1 MRKNYSVLAF
11 LLTCLTLPAAVL
23 ANGSNDWLVGVWE
36 TQVEAK
42 GKEWVEF
49 TTDGN
54 ATAISERGR
63 KIHGTYTING
73 NEIHIIYKWKG
84 KKVPINME
92 AGLSKDTLYA
102 AFKNTEK
109 SAEYTKIK

>member
-1 MRKNYSVLAF
+1 MCKNKIIS
-11 LLTCLTLPAAVL
+11 AAVL
-23 ANGSNDWLVGVWE
+23 ALCTLPFSALANGAEDWIVGVWE
-36 TQVEAK
+36 STVEKK

-49 TTDGN
+49 TQDGS

-63 KIHGTYTING
+63 KIHGTYEIDG
-73 NEIHIIYKWKG
+73 NEIKIVYRWKG

-92 AGLSKDTLYA
+92 AATSKDTLYA
-102 AFKNTEK
+102 AFKNTDR